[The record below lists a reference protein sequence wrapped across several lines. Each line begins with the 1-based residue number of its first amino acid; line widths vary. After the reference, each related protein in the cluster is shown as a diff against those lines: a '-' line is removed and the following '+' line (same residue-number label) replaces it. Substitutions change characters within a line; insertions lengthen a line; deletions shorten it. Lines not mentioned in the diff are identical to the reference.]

1 MNDPDPVVLSAHSNR
16 PMKENMKRLLGK
28 IAQAIVLTTIALV
41 AILNSS
47 VQNAREEKI
56 HTPQAVTVVT
66 AE

>member
-1 MNDPDPVVLSAHSNR
+1 
-16 PMKENMKRLLGK
+16 MKENMKRLLGK
-28 IAQAIVLTTIALV
+28 IAQAIVLTSIALV